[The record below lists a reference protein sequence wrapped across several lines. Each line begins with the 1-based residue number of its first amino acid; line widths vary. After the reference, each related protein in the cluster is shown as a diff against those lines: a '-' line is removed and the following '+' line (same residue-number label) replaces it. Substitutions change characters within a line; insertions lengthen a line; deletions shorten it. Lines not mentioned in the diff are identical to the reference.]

1 MFTSLQ
7 LAFFHLIIYI
17 ENFLYQHAQINLFF
31 KWQYIFLSKAHIPST
46 RHKIDNQLG
55 PMV

>member
-17 ENFLYQHAQINLFF
+17 ENFLYQHTQINLFF
-31 KWQYIFLSKAHIPST
+31 KWQYIFLSKAHIRST